1 MSARRRRERGLKRRA
16 AVLSIGLFALLWAM
30 VGGQLALGQDPVLG
44 SNGATGRKTVSQ
56 SARSQPSDSSGEALA
71 IDPVTG
77 QIVLVPSSEAQQTG
91 EAPQS
96 SAPQPA
102 PVVSS
107 TS

>member
-1 MSARRRRERGLKRRA
+1 MKRRA
-16 AVLSIGLFALLWAM
+16 AILSIGLFALLWAM

-44 SNGATGRKTVSQ
+44 SNGASGRKTAPQ
-56 SARSQPSDSSGEALA
+56 PAPSQPSDSSTGETLA
-71 IDPVTG
+71 IDPATG
-77 QIVLVPSSEAQQTG
+77 QVVLVPSSEAQQTG

-102 PVVSS
+102 PSPAPVVSS